1 MRPTVKRAS
10 ARLIYHDVVA
20 PAHREQVGFSTAV
33 ADVYKLTPE
42 QFTAHLE
49 AIAASGAQVGLDPA
63 QETVMLTFDDGGA
76 SAPGIADELERR
88 GWRGAFF
95 VVTGKIG
102 SPGFVDVQQV
112 RELARRGHLVG
123 SHSHTHPAYMGRLD
137 QHALAEEWTT
147 SRQVLQEVLRAP
159 PSSAAVPGG
168 SVSRALLEAVAAA
181 GYRRLYTSTPR
192 LRARRHGE
200 LEVFGRHTI
209 WAGDPPQLAAALASG
224 RGTARARRLAS
235 WQLKSSAKRLH
246 PALYERM
253 RNHRAQTLR

>member
-1 MRPTVKRAS
+1 MRTSVKPGP

-20 PAHREQVGFSTAV
+20 PDQRGHVGFPTAV

-42 QFTAHLE
+42 EFSAHLE
-49 AIAASGAQVGLDPA
+49 AIAATGAKVGLGSPRD
-63 QETVMLTFDDGGA
+63 TVMLTFDDGGA
-76 SAPGIADELERR
+76 SAPEIADELERR

-102 SPGFVDVQQV
+102 SPGFVDVEQI
-112 RELARRGHLVG
+112 RELGRRGHLVG

-137 QHALAEEWTT
+137 QRALAEEWTT
-147 SRQVLQEVLRAP
+147 SRRVLQEVLGAP
-159 PSSAAVPGG
+159 PHTAAVPGG
-168 SVSRALLEAVAAA
+168 SVSRAVVEAVAAA
-181 GYRRLYTSTPR
+181 GYRQLYTSTPR

-200 LEVFGRHTI
+200 LEVLGRHTI
-209 WAGDPPQLAAALASG
+209 WAGDAPQLAAALASG

-246 PALYERM
+246 PALYERV
-253 RNHRAQTLR
+253 RNRRAQTLR